1 MNRKDEKTPQQEEKE
16 MNALLDF
23 DETAFREGKLSFV
36 QPESWK
42 NVGVSVVHAIKIM
55 KDHEV

>member
-1 MNRKDEKTPQQEEKE
+1 